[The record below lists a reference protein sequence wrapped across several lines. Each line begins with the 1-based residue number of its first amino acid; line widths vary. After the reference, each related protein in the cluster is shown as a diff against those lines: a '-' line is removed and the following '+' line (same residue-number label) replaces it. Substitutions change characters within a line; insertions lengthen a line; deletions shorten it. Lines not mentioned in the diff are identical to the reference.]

1 MTVDATTA
9 TVAESPVPL
18 IGRPSGNARVYLL
31 DDRGRGVPP
40 GTVGELC
47 IAGPGVG
54 PGYLGRPGLTAAAF
68 VPDPDGPPGSRRY
81 RTGDLARLTTAGQ
94 LEYHGRTDHQVKI
107 LGQRIEPE
115 EVETALRAHP
125 DVAAAAVTTR
135 PGPSGLQL
143 TAHLVPAPG
152 ATIDPA
158 PIRAWLAERLPA
170 PAVPTWYAVIGEAL
184 PAHPRRQARPRRP
197 RRPRRRL

>member
-1 MTVDATTA
+1 MHR
-9 TVAESPVPL
+9 
-18 IGRPSGNARVYLL
+18 GSGGGAR
-31 DDRGRGVPP
+31 
-40 GTVGELC
+40 
-47 IAGPGVG
+47 
-54 PGYLGRPGLTAAAF
+54 YLGRPGLTAAAF

-170 PAVPTWYAVIGEAL
+170 PAVPTWYAVIGELPLTPGGKLDRGAL
-184 PAHPRRQARPRRP
+184 AALAAGSDTSSRSTSPPPGTATERHIAGIWAVLLELESGGSGRS
-197 RRPRRRL
+197 